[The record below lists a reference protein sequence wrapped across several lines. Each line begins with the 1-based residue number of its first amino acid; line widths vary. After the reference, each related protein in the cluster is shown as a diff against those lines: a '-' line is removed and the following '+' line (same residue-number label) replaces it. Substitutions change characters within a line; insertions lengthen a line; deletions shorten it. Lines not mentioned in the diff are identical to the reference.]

1 MFMVMFVS
9 KDADQASEV
18 LDLWIKNGIG
28 GVTILESAGLSQV
41 GQGTHD
47 EIGLMF
53 SLSSL
58 LRQKEIHH
66 RTLFSAVK
74 DDETLQ
80 RVVQATTAYVE
91 DWARPDVG
99 VLFVWPLT
107 AAYGLD
113 KTFTSGKAKGK
124 R

>member
-1 MFMVMFVS
+1 MFVS
-9 KDADQASEV
+9 KDVDQASEM
-18 LDLWIKNGIG
+18 LDVWIKNGIG

-41 GQGTHD
+41 AQGFRD
-47 EIGLMF
+47 DVGLMF

-58 LRQKEIHH
+58 LRRQEIHH

-74 DDETLQ
+74 DDVTLE
-80 RVVQATTAYVE
+80 RVVQATTAYVG

-107 AAYGLD
+107 VAYGLD
-113 KTFTSGKAKGK
+113 KSFPPTKTHK
-124 R
+124 

>member
-28 GVTILESAGLSQV
+28 GVTILESAGLSQLNERFDDV
-41 GQGTHD
+41 G
-47 EIGLMF
+47 ILF

-58 LRQKEIHH
+58 LRRQEVHH

-74 DDETLQ
+74 DDETLD
-80 RVVQATTAYVE
+80 RVVQATTAHVG
-91 DWARPDVG
+91 DWSRPDVG

-107 AAYGLD
+107 VAYGLD
-113 KTFTSGKAKGK
+113 KTFPPAKAKK
-124 R
+124 QK